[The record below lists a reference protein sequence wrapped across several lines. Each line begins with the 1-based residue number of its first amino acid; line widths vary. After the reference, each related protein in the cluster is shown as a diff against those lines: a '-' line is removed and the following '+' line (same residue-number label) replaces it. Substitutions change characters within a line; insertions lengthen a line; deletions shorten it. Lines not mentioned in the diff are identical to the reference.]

1 LTKTKAAA
9 ALVLRYLTA
18 RALFRRTDW
27 EVPANLEDKIAGG
40 VRAFPGGALL
50 NEVALMPAPAIIYD
64 RKDPDFWTAIIG
76 GDDNAIDIDPKELSE
91 LRDFVM
97 NGECALPFPRQS
109 RFDWVSRLTDWL
121 PGIWGTQ
128 PIAKLR
134 AGFVLSS
141 AQPAAQVVHAIHEHE
156 RALDPAHKMQ
166 SGRKA
171 ATTD

>member
-1 LTKTKAAA
+1 MSQRRSRQSSRCKPGLNHAPSGFLGETWGAGLTKTKAAA
-9 ALVLRYLTA
+9 ALVLRYLTV

-27 EVPANLEDKIAGG
+27 EVPTNLEDNIAGG
-40 VRAFPGGALL
+40 VRALPGGVLL

-121 PGIWGTQ
+121 PGIWGTR
-128 PIAKLR
+128 PVAKPR
-134 AGFVLSS
+134 
-141 AQPAAQVVHAIHEHE
+141 
-156 RALDPAHKMQ
+156 
-166 SGRKA
+166 
-171 ATTD
+171 

>member
-1 LTKTKAAA
+1 MSQADQDKASRCKPGLNHALSGFPGENGGAGLTKTKAAA
-9 ALVLRYLTA
+9 ALVLRYLTV

-27 EVPANLEDKIAGG
+27 EIPANLEHKIAGG
-40 VRAFPGGALL
+40 VRAFPGGVLL

-76 GDDNAIDIDPKELSE
+76 GEDNAIAIDPKELSE

-121 PGIWGTQ
+121 LGIGVHRRLQ
-128 PIAKLR
+128 SPDEV
-134 AGFVLSS
+134 AG
-141 AQPAAQVVHAIHEHE
+141 QVGG
-156 RALDPAHKMQ
+156 
-166 SGRKA
+166 S
-171 ATTD
+171 